1 MAALSSPFIHSLCLL
16 AVSFCCRCPLLF
28 AQIELTKFNLIPPF
42 DSDSA
47 SVTKQLT
54 VARDTYEL
62 GVLLAVLNS
71 DIAAFQRNYAQLRP
85 YYLDYAK
92 LLPPSQNQ
100 ANITALHLLH
110 LLAQNQLA
118 DFHSE
123 LELLAFHDEN
133 TGHGSSS
140 QGQPSNTRQATG
152 AAGLVSS
159 PQLQYAVQL
168 EQYLMEGCYHKLFST
183 ACPLPHAQ
191 LFLDS
196 LRQGVRERIAES
208 AEAAYERYPIGRAS
222 RMLMF
227 DVDGAKGLEEL
238 LLYVKGRGWG
248 VEADDL
254 VLPRRKEEN
263 VAVNQLET
271 IAQSLH
277 YASELERIV

>member
-1 MAALSSPFIHSLCLL
+1 M
-16 AVSFCCRCPLLF
+16 
-28 AQIELTKFNLIPPF
+28 K
-42 DSDSA
+42 
-47 SVTKQLT
+47 KQLT
-54 VARDTYEL
+54 IARDTYEL
-62 GVLLAVLNS
+62 GVLLSILNK
-71 DIAAFQRNYAQLRP
+71 DIPAFQRNYAQLRP
-85 YYLDYAK
+85 YYLDYAR
-92 LLPPSQNQ
+92 LLTPSPNQ

-123 LELLAFHDEN
+123 LELLSYHDQN
-133 TGHGSSS
+133 IPHPTHTTNPAATTANPASLARQSS
-140 QGQPSNTRQATG
+140 TG

-159 PQLQYAVQL
+159 PQLQYAVLL
-168 EQYLMEGCYHKLFST
+168 EQYLMEGCYHKLFT
-183 ACPLPHAQ
+183 TQCPLPPQHAQ

-196 LRQGVRERIAES
+196 LRTGVRERVAES
-208 AEAAYERYPIGRAS
+208 AEAAYERYPVGRAE

-227 DVDGAKGLEEL
+227 DGAGGGGGGGLEEL
-238 LLYVKGRGWG
+238 LVYVKGRGWG
-248 VEADDL
+248 VEADEL

>member
-1 MAALSSPFIHSLCLL
+1 MSHIPTCLL
-16 AVSFCCRCPLLF
+16 SAVCLI
-28 AQIELTKFNLIPPF
+28 QIELTKFNLIPPF
-42 DSDSA
+42 DADSA
-47 SVTKQLT
+47 TVKKQLT
-54 VARDTYEL
+54 IARDAYEQ
-62 GVLLAVLNS
+62 GVLLAVLKS
-71 DIAAFQRNYAQLRP
+71 DIPAFQRNYAQLRP
-85 YYLDYAK
+85 FYLDYAR

-110 LLAQNQLA
+110 LLAQNALA

-123 LELLAFHDEN
+123 LELLAYHD
-133 TGHGSSS
+133 SSP
-140 QGQPSNTRQATG
+140 GQSSHSGGGTHTRQASTG

-168 EQYLMEGCYHKLFST
+168 EQYLMEGCYHKLFET
-183 ACPLPHAQ
+183 KCPLPHAQ

-227 DVDGAKGLEEL
+227 DADGAAGLQEL
-238 LLYVKGRGWG
+238 LEYVKGRGWT
-248 VEADDL
+248 VEAEEL

-263 VAVNQLET
+263 AAVNQLET
-271 IAQSLH
+271 IVQSLH

>member
-1 MAALSSPFIHSLCLL
+1 M
-16 AVSFCCRCPLLF
+16 
-28 AQIELTKFNLIPPF
+28 K
-42 DSDSA
+42 
-47 SVTKQLT
+47 KQLT
-54 VARDTYEL
+54 IARDTYEM
-62 GVLLAVLNS
+62 GVLLAVLNK
-71 DIAAFQRNYAQLRP
+71 DIPAFQRNYAQLRP
-85 YYLDYAK
+85 FYLDFAR

-123 LELLAFHDEN
+123 LELLSFHDAN
-133 TGHGSSS
+133 IPHNS
-140 QGQPSNTRQATG
+140 QTTLSNTRQATG

-183 ACPLPHAQ
+183 PCPLPHAQ

-196 LRQGVRERIAES
+196 LRSGVRERIAES
-208 AEAAYERYPIGRAS
+208 AEAAYQRYPVSKAS

-227 DVDGAKGLEEL
+227 DVDGAKGVEEL
-238 LLYVKGRGWG
+238 LVYVKGRGWG
-248 VEADDL
+248 VEAEEL
-254 VLPRRKEEN
+254 VLPRRKEDN

>member
-1 MAALSSPFIHSLCLL
+1 M
-16 AVSFCCRCPLLF
+16 
-28 AQIELTKFNLIPPF
+28 K
-42 DSDSA
+42 
-47 SVTKQLT
+47 KQLT
-54 VARDTYEL
+54 IARDTFEL
-62 GVLLAVLNS
+62 GVLLAVLNK
-71 DIAAFQRNYAQLRP
+71 DIPAFQRNYAQLRP
-85 YYLDYAK
+85 FYLDYAR
-92 LLPPSQNQ
+92 LLPPSPNQ

-123 LELLAFHDEN
+123 LELLSYHD
-133 TGHGSSS
+133 SSIS
-140 QGQPSNTRQATG
+140 QNSHNSGNNTRQATG

-183 ACPLPHAQ
+183 PCPLPHAQ
-191 LFLDS
+191 LFVDS
-196 LRQGVRERIAES
+196 LRAGVRERIAES

-222 RMLMF
+222 RMLMY
-227 DVDGAKGLEEL
+227 DADGAKGLEEL
-238 LLYVKGRGWG
+238 LVYVKGRGWG
-248 VEADDL
+248 VEAEEL